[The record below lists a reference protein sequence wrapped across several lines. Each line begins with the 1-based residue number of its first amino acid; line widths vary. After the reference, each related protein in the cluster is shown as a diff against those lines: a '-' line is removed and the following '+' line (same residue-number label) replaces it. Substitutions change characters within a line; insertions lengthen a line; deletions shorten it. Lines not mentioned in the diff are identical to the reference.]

1 MALLSLVIV
10 PAKVKKGGK
19 HNIRIAVAHNSQT
32 RYIVT
37 DVIID
42 SIKQWR
48 NGQVVNR
55 PDANILNTRLRN
67 KLAEYE
73 KVLGEQYYVE
83 GLTCSQLVTLLKDG
97 HGNENMTIGSAFDA
111 RIQVADISKGSVYFY
126 VCARNSA
133 VRYFGKNKLL
143 RTITNADLLLYQKH
157 LLSRGLSTSTVR
169 NLLVGLSTV
178 YRFGRRNGYVRPDI
192 LNPFD
197 GIRLPPPVVHDDWL
211 SLEDVRKVRD
221 YVPDAPL
228 VAQNMKKAIDIFML
242 SYYLGG
248 INISDILRIDF
259 REMQHTFSYTRKKV
273 EKRWGQKNDMLT
285 FDMPAEAWRIVE
297 KYMKPNGHLSFATTS
312 RNTIMKHLATIAQDL
327 DIEKFTMK
335 AARKSFAQ
343 HAFDL
348 GISDRII
355 DRVLGHIPDRRG
367 SVMHHYIMVTDKM
380 VNDCIRRVI
389 DNLNADKK
397 DSHSFAAIGVS
408 SNI

>member
-1 MALLSLVIV
+1 MALLSLVV
-10 PAKVKKGGK
+10 LPAKVKKGGK
-19 HNIRIAVAHNSQT
+19 HNVRIAVAHNSQT

-37 DVIID
+37 DIILD
-42 SIKQWR
+42 SVKQWR

-55 PDANILNTRLRN
+55 PDANILNTRLRK

-73 KVLGEQYYVE
+73 QTLSEQYYIE
-83 GLTCSQLVTLLKDG
+83 GLTCPQLVTLLKDG
-97 HGNENMTIGSAFDA
+97 HKNENMTIESAFDA
-111 RIQVADISKGSVYFY
+111 MLQVADISKGSVYFY
-126 VCARNSA
+126 VGSRNAA
-133 VRYFGKNKLL
+133 VSFFGKNKLL
-143 RTITNADLLLYQKH
+143 RTITNADVLLYEKH
-157 LLSRGLSTSTVR
+157 LLSRGLSNVTVR
-169 NLLVGLSTV
+169 NRIMALGTV
-178 YRFGRRNGYVRPDI
+178 YRFGKRNGYVRADI

-197 GIRLPPPVVHDDWL
+197 GVRLPPPVVHDDWL

-221 YVPDAPL
+221 YIPDVPL
-228 VAQNMKKAIDIFML
+228 VAAYMRKSIDIFML

-248 INISDILRIDF
+248 INISDILRTDF

-273 EKRWGQKNDMLT
+273 EKRWGRKEDMLT
-285 FDMPAEAWRIVE
+285 FDMPAEAWVIIK
-297 KYMKPNGHLSFATTS
+297 KYMKPDGHLKFSATS
-312 RNTIMKHLATIAQDL
+312 RNTITKHLATIAQEL
-327 DIEKFTMK
+327 GIEKFTMK

-355 DRVLGHIPDRRG
+355 DRVLGHIPERRG
-367 SVMHHYIMVTDKM
+367 SVMHHYIMVTDTM

-397 DSHSFAAIGVS
+397 GTHSFAAAGAL

>member
-1 MALLSLVIV
+1 MALLSLVV
-10 PAKVKKGGK
+10 LPAKVKKGGK
-19 HNIRIAVAHNSQT
+19 HNIRIAVAHNGQT

-55 PDANILNTRLRN
+55 PDANILNTRLRK

-73 KVLGEQYYVE
+73 QTLSEQYYIE
-83 GLTCSQLVTLLKDG
+83 GLTCTQLVTLLKDG
-97 HGNENMTIGSAFDA
+97 HKKENMTIESAFDA
-111 RIQVADISKGSVYFY
+111 MLQVADISKGSVYFY
-126 VCARNSA
+126 VGSRNSA
-133 VRYFGKNKLL
+133 VSFFGKNKLL
-143 RTITNADLLLYQKH
+143 RSITNADVLLYEKH
-157 LLSRGLSTSTVR
+157 LLNKGLSNVTVR
-169 NLLVGLSTV
+169 NRVSSLSTV
-178 YRFGRRNGYVRPDI
+178 YHFGRRNGFVRADV
-192 LNPFD
+192 LDPFD
-197 GIRLPPPVVHDDWL
+197 GVRLPPPVVHDDWL

-221 YVPDAPL
+221 YIPDTPL
-228 VAQNMKKAIDIFML
+228 VAAYMKKSIDIFML

-248 INISDILRIDF
+248 INISDILRTDF
-259 REMQHTFSYTRKKV
+259 SKMEHTFSYTRKKV
-273 EKRWGQKNDMLT
+273 EKRWGRKEDMLT
-285 FDMPAEAWRIVE
+285 FDMPAEAWAIIK
-297 KYMKPNGHLSFATTS
+297 KYMKPDGRLKCSATA
-312 RNTIMKHLATIAQDL
+312 RNTIMKHLATIAQEL
-327 DIEKFTMK
+327 GIEKFTMK

-355 DRVLGHIPDRRG
+355 DRVLGHIPERRG

-389 DNLNADKK
+389 DNLNADRK
-397 DSHSFAAIGVS
+397 DSHSFAAIGVP